1 MTSELLQKY
10 LSGDATEHEKMQV
23 VGWVNEH
30 PDHLREY
37 MALRKMRDIV
47 AWQSPDAMTKK
58 LVKKGVSM
66 RIVLREFL
74 KVAAVIAV
82 VLSGVY
88 FFSGKE
94 QDTDV
99 AVQTLYV
106 PTGQRAELVL
116 SDGTKVWLNSHTRF
130 VFPNRFGRDTRN
142 VRLDGEGYFE
152 VAKDSVHPFI
162 VETAKYNVRVL
173 GTEFDVKAY
182 DSDSIWE
189 AYLLKGAVEL
199 YASGSSQNH
208 LKLTPNTMACLQ
220 GGRLLRKMIAKK
232 DDFLWR
238 EGILSFKD
246 TPVDEMMNRLQL
258 YYEIKIEVNNK
269 SLLQKHYTGKFRI
282 KDGIE
287 HVLRVLQLNCRF
299 TYIKDDDK
307 NKIIIN

>member
-23 VGWVNEH
+23 VCWVNEH

-47 AWQSPDAMTKK
+47 TWQSPDAMTKK

-66 RIVLREFL
+66 RIVLREFM
-74 KVAAVIAV
+74 KVAVVIAV

-99 AVQTLYV
+99 AVQTIYV

-142 VRLDGEGYFE
+142 VQLDGEGYFE
-152 VAKDSVHPFI
+152 VAKDSAHPFI

-199 YASGSSQNH
+199 YASGSSQKL
-208 LKLTPNTMACLQ
+208 LKLTPNTMACMQ
-220 GGRLLRKMIAKK
+220 GDRLVKKMIERR

-238 EGILSFKD
+238 EGILSFNNM
-246 TPVDEMMNRLQL
+246 PVDEMMKELQR
-258 YYEIKIEVNNK
+258 YYAIKIEVNNK
-269 SLLQKHYTGKFRI
+269 RLLQRYYTGKFRV

-287 HVLRVLQLNCRF
+287 HVLRVLQLNNHF
-299 TYIKDDDK
+299 TYVKDDDE
-307 NKIIIN
+307 NKITIN